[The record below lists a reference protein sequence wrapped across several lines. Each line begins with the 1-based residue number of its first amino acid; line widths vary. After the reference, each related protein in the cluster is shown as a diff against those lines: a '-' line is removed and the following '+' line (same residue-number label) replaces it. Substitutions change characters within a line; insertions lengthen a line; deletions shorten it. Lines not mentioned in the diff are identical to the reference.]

1 MNSSDIISLSVVWLL
16 RPSFILGTVLLLSG
30 LLGLA
35 PLIHCLIASAE
46 MLWFDHV
53 FRRSEAFF
61 LYFFFFPQGKIHIL
75 PKPTG
80 VRLPGHRVLMPEKGR
95 YIICT

>member
-35 PLIHCLIASAE
+35 LLIRCLIASAE

-61 LYFFFFPQGKIHIL
+61 CISFFSP
-75 PKPTG
+75 
-80 VRLPGHRVLMPEKGR
+80 KGR
-95 YIICT
+95 YIFYQNAQV